1 MLCVGMSSR
10 ITREDQMTY
19 REIMAVVLLAG
30 ASFVLGFG
38 CAQLLTDLFE
48 ALQRFDFGV

>member
-1 MLCVGMSSR
+1 MNSR

-19 REIMAVVLLAG
+19 REIMTVVLLAG
-30 ASFVLGFG
+30 VSFVLGYG
-38 CAQLLTDLFE
+38 CAQFLTDMFE

>member
-1 MLCVGMSSR
+1 MNTR

-19 REIMAVVLLAG
+19 REIMAIILLAG
-30 ASFVLGFG
+30 VSFVLGLG